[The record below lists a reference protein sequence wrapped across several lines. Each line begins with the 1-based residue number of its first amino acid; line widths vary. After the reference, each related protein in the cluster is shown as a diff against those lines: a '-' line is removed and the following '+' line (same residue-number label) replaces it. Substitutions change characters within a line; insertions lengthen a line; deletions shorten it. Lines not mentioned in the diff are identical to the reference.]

1 MLLQLGFYCLL
12 LRNTFKSEE
21 VLLYRIRNKVNIAKL
36 PLSELLCDLEII
48 ESEFF
53 PQL

>member
-21 VLLYRIRNKVNIAKL
+21 VLLYGIRNKVNIAKL
-36 PLSELLCDLEII
+36 TLSELLCDLEII

>member
-36 PLSELLCDLEII
+36 TLSELLCDLEII
-48 ESEFF
+48 ESEFL